1 MASYGDMFAVF
12 IAILAINVGFTAG
25 AGTKTKDMFAHVGT
39 NARLPCPVNPGLCG
53 KLHSVKWYKD
63 TSRIYVLSHAGTIRR
78 PEGDAKE
85 RMKVE
90 YPTEAGQAILQ
101 IDDVHLEDEAIYK
114 CEITYIEVKESC
126 HEVVQIVNL
135 TTLVKPEVVRIIGMD
150 GAPMEN
156 GSILGPKEEGEE
168 VDLVC
173 EAGSGKPIPRVS
185 WYNGTTLISRAQYT
199 TNDLG
204 DGVGMGS
211 SKLQLTLTRGDLN
224 AQFTCK
230 VESEALD
237 GPIMHWIKF
246 DVHVRPTKME
256 LSGVKNHVVQG
267 TNVLLICDVHGA
279 RPPAKVRWTNGSV
292 PITDETLVQTSPE
305 DNFGITSDVRI
316 NDRDGTYTTKSQLIF
331 QASHWENG
339 IKIHCYAENDVT
351 KHHYEPEMHKLI
363 ILEVRYPPVISIH
376 PKNITVNESTELVPT
391 NGTLLSC
398 KYKANPQELKGA
410 LWSKDGKNLTL
421 TDTVKYKGG
430 TIENPPLIIYNVTRE
445 DMGDYT
451 CWLKNEVGSE
461 QSSDSIFLN
470 VQYTPDVEV
479 LMEPPTPIKA
489 LDRTNVI
496 LECNVTSGN
505 PATLS
510 KVRWFLDG
518 ELMKEFPECNYTSK
532 DDSGG
537 PFCGLDPSILSL
549 ERVDQTFA
557 GNYTCQGENVAGWG
571 PISEPV
577 ELIVYYPPSPAKIR
591 YYPSKVV
598 KGAEVNLEC
607 KVESTGRPDNV
618 TYIWYRGSH
627 QMTEITTSKHKIVPV
642 GLETRSNFTCIAMN
656 EGGQSEPA
664 TVFINVN
671 APPALFDRLKPYQGI
686 LYSAQQIN
694 LTCRVECFPLCNIIW
709 KKNGRILEFN
719 ERNTLYYNKTVIHPP
734 DLQKNIF
741 ESIESTLIWNMT
753 ARPGQKLNRTD
764 PNSNYTCQSESNQIG
779 PGVSSTIE
787 IAVDYPPEDVYVSSK
802 LINVIEGQAPN
813 PVKCHGKGHPNL
825 TYKWKKN
832 ATAEPKEYSEEL
844 RLGPM
849 MRSDSGSYICEASNK
864 HGKQNAIVYFNV
876 QYAPECSIT
885 RTEKDGSPALLCTVQ
900 ANPQE
905 VTFFWK
911 AMEGNETYME
921 TNNVIQDGLKSFL
934 ILDSTVDTK
943 RTYQCFANNSVGF
956 SDKQPCKMEVE
967 GILPWWKRLNQEKRI
982 IIIAAIIAIII
993 CILIICIVIICVCRR
1008 KRANTKYNNPLEM
1021 EEREKPDGHSP
1032 IDQSKW
1038 PLKPGVLVHVS
1049 KLNNVSISQ
1058 LNSSTLDHF
1067 KKTSVT
1073 TSAYLKYRR
1082 RRSKVYD
1089 RLRRFKE
1096 SLGLGGNRVPL
1107 GLKAGAN
1114 GVVTFKKIESSPL
1127 SSRVDKV
1134 NPRKRKKPGDV
1145 PPNQSSIVGDK
1156 IRPGVVP
1163 PVGNMQDHPHSNN
1176 ADPNDKGLYENLPFH
1191 GIQNP
1196 PNKNAFYTLTAPHCK
1211 QTILPPQYSATIPH
1225 QKHAKLIPKA
1235 LFQEQLAK
1243 SKSFSSKSKHKR
1255 HFQIPL
1261 QKCHSFKFQTA
1272 ESYFQPIK
1280 NIHEENLMRNGY
1292 VGEYPVSGSSTG
1304 SLHVTRNHKREKPK
1318 QKTKGP
1324 LVLRH
1329 ANDHFQENIQNSV
1342 QLQYPQPILPGRGA
1356 MLPHPKQ
1363 NGVVQYADLDM
1374 PSSRK
1379 GSHESSSS
1387 SSSKGH
1393 NMKQKQKTEYATL
1406 KFNDIGQEID
1416 V

>member
-1008 KRANTKYNNPLEM
+1008 KRANTKL
-1021 EEREKPDGHSP
+1021 
-1032 IDQSKW
+1032 
-1038 PLKPGVLVHVS
+1038 
-1049 KLNNVSISQ
+1049 
-1058 LNSSTLDHF
+1058 
-1067 KKTSVT
+1067 
-1073 TSAYLKYRR
+1073 
-1082 RRSKVYD
+1082 
-1089 RLRRFKE
+1089 
-1096 SLGLGGNRVPL
+1096 
-1107 GLKAGAN
+1107 
-1114 GVVTFKKIESSPL
+1114 
-1127 SSRVDKV
+1127 
-1134 NPRKRKKPGDV
+1134 

>member
-1 MASYGDMFAVF
+1 MQ
-12 IAILAINVGFTAG
+12 
-25 AGTKTKDMFAHVGT
+25 
-39 NARLPCPVNPGLCG
+39 
-53 KLHSVKWYKD
+53 
-63 TSRIYVLSHAGTIRR
+63 
-78 PEGDAKE
+78 
-85 RMKVE
+85 VE
-90 YPTEAGQAILQ
+90 YPSEAGQAILK
-101 IDDVHLEDEAIYK
+101 IEDVHLEDEAIYK
-114 CEITYIEVKESC
+114 CEITYIEVKETC

-135 TTLVKPEVVRIIGMD
+135 TTLVKPEVVRIIGD
-150 GAPMEN
+150 SN
-156 GSILGPKEEGEE
+156 GVTGVTIESGSTLGPKEEGSE

-199 TNDLG
+199 ANDAG
-204 DGVGMGS
+204 DGVGTGR

-224 AQFTCK
+224 AQFICK

-237 GPIMHWIKF
+237 EPILQWVKI
-246 DVHVRPTKME
+246 DVHVRPTRME

-267 TNVLLICDVHGA
+267 TNVLLICDVYGA
-279 RPPAKVRWTNGSV
+279 RPAATVRWTNGSV
-292 PITDETLVQTSPE
+292 PITDESLVQTSPQ
-305 DNFGITSDVRI
+305 DNSRLSTDIRYD
-316 NDRDGTYTTKSQLIF
+316 DRDGTYTTKSQLIF
-331 QASHWENG
+331 EASHWENG
-339 IKIHCYAENDVT
+339 MKVYCYAENNVT
-351 KHHYEPEMHKLI
+351 KHHYEPEMHDML
-363 ILEVRYPPVISIH
+363 ILEVRYPPVISVR
-376 PKNITVNESTELVPT
+376 PKNITVNESTALT
-391 NGTLLSC
+391 TSTSGTLLICS
-398 KYKANPQELKGA
+398 YKANPQELRGA
-410 LWSKDGKNLTL
+410 LWSKDGTNLTL
-421 TDTVKYKGG
+421 SDSSKYKGG
-430 TIENPPLIIYNVTRE
+430 TVENPPLIIYNVTRD
-445 DMGDYT
+445 DMGEYS

-461 QSSDSIFLN
+461 QSADSIFLN
-470 VQYTPDVEV
+470 VQYPPDVVV
-479 LMEPPTPIKA
+479 LMDPPTPVKA
-489 LDRTNVI
+489 QDRTNVM
-496 LECNVTSGN
+496 LQCNVTSGN
-505 PATLS
+505 PSNLS

-518 ELMKEFPECNYTSK
+518 ELMKEFPECNYTAK
-532 DDSGG
+532 DDTGG
-537 PFCGLDPSILSL
+537 PFCGLDPSFLSL
-549 ERVDQTFA
+549 ETVDETFA

-571 PISEPV
+571 PVSDPV

-607 KVESTGRPDNV
+607 KVDSTGRPENV

-642 GLETRSNFTCIAMN
+642 GLETRSNFTCIAVN
-656 EGGQSEPA
+656 EGGQSDPA
-664 TVFINVN
+664 TAFINVN
-671 APPALFDRLKPYQGI
+671 APPALFDRLKSYQGI
-686 LYSAQQIN
+686 LYSSQHIN

-719 ERNTLYYNKTVIHPP
+719 ERNKLYYNKTVIHPP

-753 ARPGQKLNRTD
+753 ARPGQRLNRTD

-787 IAVDYPPEDVYVSSK
+787 IAVDYPPEDVRVSSN
-802 LINVIEGQAPN
+802 LINVVEGQSPS

-832 ATAEPKEYSEEL
+832 ATAEPKDYGEEL

-849 MRSDSGSYICEASNK
+849 MRSDSGSYTCEASNK
-864 HGKQNAIVYFNV
+864 HGKENAIVYFNV

-905 VTFFWK
+905 VVFFWK
-911 AMEGNETYME
+911 AKEGNETYTE

-956 SDKQPCKMEVE
+956 SDKQPCEMDVAGIHDPSDFIEDT
-967 GILPWWKRLNQEKRI
+967 GILPWWKRLNQEKLI
-982 IIIAAIIAIII
+982 IIIAAIVAIII
-993 CILIICIVIICVCRR
+993 CVIIICIVIIVLCRR
-1008 KRANTKYNNPLEM
+1008 KRASTKYNNPLEM
-1021 EEREKPDGHSP
+1021 EEREKFLCSQSPDVLGL
-1032 IDQSKW
+1032 
-1038 PLKPGVLVHVS
+1038 PLVPCGRVTYLGNQAPH
-1049 KLNNVSISQ
+1049 NP
-1058 LNSSTLDHF
+1058 SST
-1067 KKTSVT
+1067 
-1073 TSAYLKYRR
+1073 
-1082 RRSKVYD
+1082 
-1089 RLRRFKE
+1089 
-1096 SLGLGGNRVPL
+1096 
-1107 GLKAGAN
+1107 
-1114 GVVTFKKIESSPL
+1114 
-1127 SSRVDKV
+1127 
-1134 NPRKRKKPGDV
+1134 
-1145 PPNQSSIVGDK
+1145 VGDK
-1156 IRPGVVP
+1156 IRQGGVP
-1163 PVGNMQDHPHSNN
+1163 PVGNMQDHPLSNN
-1176 ADPNDKGLYENLPFH
+1176 AADPNDKGFYENLPFH

-1196 PNKNAFYTLTAPHCK
+1196 PNKNAFYTLTTPHCK

-1225 QKHAKLIPKA
+1225 QKHAKLMPKA

-1292 VGEYPVSGSSTG
+1292 VSEYPAGGSSTT
-1304 SLHVTRNHKREKPK
+1304 SLHGTRNHKRDKPK

-1329 ANDHFQENIQNSV
+1329 ANDQFQENIQNSV
-1342 QLQYPQPILPGRGA
+1342 QLQYPQPILPNTRGGI
-1356 MLPHPKQ
+1356 LPHPKQ

-1379 GSHESSSS
+1379 SSHESSSS
-1387 SSSKGH
+1387 GSTKGH
-1393 NMKQKQKTEYATL
+1393 AKKQKQKTEYATL

>member
-305 DNFGITSDVRI
+305 DN
-316 NDRDGTYTTKSQLIF
+316 RDGTYTTKSQLIF

>member
-1114 GVVTFKKIESSPL
+1114 GV
-1127 SSRVDKV
+1127 
-1134 NPRKRKKPGDV
+1134 

>member
-1196 PNKNAFYTLTAPHCK
+1196 PNKPFRPDPCDL
-1211 QTILPPQYSATIPH
+1211 L
-1225 QKHAKLIPKA
+1225 
-1235 LFQEQLAK
+1235 
-1243 SKSFSSKSKHKR
+1243 
-1255 HFQIPL
+1255 
-1261 QKCHSFKFQTA
+1261 
-1272 ESYFQPIK
+1272 
-1280 NIHEENLMRNGY
+1280 
-1292 VGEYPVSGSSTG
+1292 
-1304 SLHVTRNHKREKPK
+1304 
-1318 QKTKGP
+1318 
-1324 LVLRH
+1324 
-1329 ANDHFQENIQNSV
+1329 
-1342 QLQYPQPILPGRGA
+1342 
-1356 MLPHPKQ
+1356 
-1363 NGVVQYADLDM
+1363 YADVDYKSNYG
-1374 PSSRK
+1374 PINYKAASVYAS
-1379 GSHESSSS
+1379 
-1387 SSSKGH
+1387 
-1393 NMKQKQKTEYATL
+1393 MKRNKLNNRMDEVNKDDL
-1406 KFNDIGQEID
+1406 L
-1416 V
+1416 